1 MKDITV
7 IIPLVEYRDELASLY
22 KRSIDSVFSQDLDE
36 TLSMIFI
43 GPSSSVKYI
52 KDNFGFGARD
62 VLFIENNKNTE
73 LQFQINKA
81 VKDVKTTYFSILEY
95 DDVYTSIWFK
105 NVAYYA
111 EHQPETSLFL
121 SLMEV
126 FDEQHPEVGGIG
138 YANEPVWA
146 SSFSDE
152 IGFVDNDSLKNY
164 YNFIVSG
171 GVFKK
176 SDFLSVGGLKN
187 NIKVFFWYEL
197 LLRMTHNDKKIYV
210 IPKIGYEHYLNVK
223 NSLSSSF
230 TAMENE
236 ELDFWFKTAQE
247 EYVYKMDRKKS
258 YENSSQNNDAN

>member
-7 IIPLVEYRDELASLY
+7 IIPLVEYREELSTY
-22 KRSIDSVFSQDLDE
+22 YERSISSILKNDISEEISI
-36 TLSMIFI
+36 IFV
-43 GPSSSVKYI
+43 GPSSSIKHI
-52 KDNFGFGARD
+52 KDSFTFTSRD
-62 VLFIENNKNTE
+62 VLYIENNKNTE

-126 FDEQHPEVGGIG
+126 FDEQRPEIGGIG

-176 SDFLSVGGLKN
+176 SDFLLVGGLKN

-210 IPKIGYEHYLNVK
+210 IPKIGYEHYLNVE

-230 TAMENE
+230 TTMENE

-247 EYVYKMDRKKS
+247 EYVYKTDRKKS
-258 YENSSQNNDAN
+258 YEKDSQNNDAN

>member
-7 IIPLVEYRDELASLY
+7 IIPLVEYREELSTY
-22 KRSIDSVFSQDLDE
+22 YERSISSVLRNDISE
-36 TLSMIFI
+36 EISIIFV
-43 GPSSSVKYI
+43 GPSSSIKHI
-52 KDNFGFGARD
+52 KDNFGFGARE
-62 VLFIENNKNTE
+62 VLFIENNKNIE

-126 FDEQHPEVGGIG
+126 FDEQHPEIGGIG

-176 SDFLSVGGLKN
+176 SDFLAVGGLKN

-210 IPKIGYEHYLNVK
+210 IPKIGYEHYLNVE

-230 TAMENE
+230 ATMENE

-247 EYVYKMDRKKS
+247 EYVYKTDRKKS
-258 YENSSQNNDAN
+258 YEKDSQNNDAN

>member
-43 GPSSSVKYI
+43 GPSSSIKHI

-95 DDVYTSIWFK
+95 DDVYTSIWFR

-146 SSFSDE
+146 SSFSE
-152 IGFVDNDSLKNY
+152 VYL
-164 YNFIVSG
+164 V
-171 GVFKK
+171 GVK
-176 SDFLSVGGLKN
+176 
-187 NIKVFFWYEL
+187 
-197 LLRMTHNDKKIYV
+197 
-210 IPKIGYEHYLNVK
+210 
-223 NSLSSSF
+223 
-230 TAMENE
+230 
-236 ELDFWFKTAQE
+236 
-247 EYVYKMDRKKS
+247 
-258 YENSSQNNDAN
+258 